1 MLIAETFY
9 SIQGEGILAGAPS
22 AFIRT
27 SGCNLR
33 CAWCDTGYTSWD
45 PEGVELSI
53 DAILERLLEMP
64 TRHVVATGGEPL
76 IATGIEDLCSAL
88 RERRYHITIET
99 AATVFKPLAC
109 DLASLSPKLSSSTP
123 WERDGGKHA
132 ESHENRRVQ
141 LDVIQQFMDAYPY
154 QLKFVMDRPG
164 DVDEVLRILEQLKG
178 LERQRVLLMPQGV
191 TSEEIHSRAGWIAEA
206 CKGHGFRYCPRL
218 HIDIWGNMRGV

>member
-123 WERDGGKHA
+123 WHRDGGKHA
-132 ESHENRRVQ
+132 ESHENRRLQ

-178 LERQRVLLMPQGV
+178 VERQRVLLMPQGV